1 MGKLSELNTANVDRA
16 IALITPLIE
25 RAPSI
30 AKRVV
35 RRRPFGSA
43 EDVSQAIRIELLG
56 LKEAERI
63 ELFNAHPELAPDN
76 PLAMTSESQSE
87 QGRLDITSNDNEYRE
102 RLGDLN
108 ARYRE
113 KHGFPFI
120 TALVRHQDIDSVL
133 VEFEARLMSDR
144 EAEIEQAIEQIALVS
159 SARVQ
164 SSFGFGDTC
173 SLEAAT
179 AKT

>member
-1 MGKLSELNTANVDRA
+1 MSKLSELNSANVDRA
-16 IALITPLIE
+16 IALIMPLIE

-30 AKRVV
+30 AKRAV

-56 LKEAERI
+56 LKEADRI
-63 ELFNAHPELAPDN
+63 GLFNAHPELAPDN

-87 QGRLDITSNDNEYRE
+87 QARLDITSNDNEYRA
-102 RLGDLN
+102 RLSDLN

-120 TALVRHQDIDSVL
+120 TALVRHQDIGSVL

-144 EAEIEQAIEQIALVS
+144 ESEIEQAIEQIALVS

-164 SSFGFGDTC
+164 ASFGLDDTC
-173 SLEAAT
+173 SLETAT
-179 AKT
+179 ANT